1 METLFPIDLGRIAQ
15 DLQIRKVQ
23 VESVVQLLDEGNTVP
38 FVTRYRKERT
48 GGLNEVQI
56 REIQGR
62 VQKIRDLNDRKQT
75 ILKAIES
82 QGKLTEELKEAI
94 RQTESPKR
102 LEDLYLP
109 YKPKKRTKAS
119 EAREKGF
126 EPLALRV
133 WNRDETLGDIVEA
146 AREFLNA
153 EKGIETT
160 DQVLEGV
167 RYILAE
173 AISELALIRDS
184 ARKVV
189 WRFGKIATN
198 KNESLEEG
206 KGLDYRDYFEYSEPI
221 QNIPPHRIL
230 AFNRGEKENVLKIKL
245 EVPLVDFEKA
255 VLENLPIDGH
265 PQGAIFRDAAID
277 ALERMIRPSL
287 EREVRRDLSETA
299 ERHAVE
305 VFARNL
311 RSLLLQPP
319 IASQVVLAIDP
330 GFRTGCKVAVL
341 DSHGNLIDHTVI
353 YPHPPQNRRHEA
365 KMTLKDLIGK
375 HKVQAVAIGNGT
387 ACRETEE
394 LVAEIISEG
403 TRFQEAGITVENWK
417 PPEPPAPVHT
427 PVKSVEPTIPA
438 ENAEQIASMA
448 DAAAPEVA
456 EMQVEPALVIEAT
469 TAQPAEAV
477 AEIIEAENG
486 SEEVPPPI
494 SGGSPE
500 EDEPV
505 LSDPE
510 TGEIVEPATVEVLAE
525 VTSPVAPELVA
536 EDASEVSAIEVA
548 DANTSS
554 SESGVEVKSESTKAA
569 GAAVFSSL
577 TSLPKGL
584 AAKEEAEEPPKKK
597 PVREKERSERKEKG
611 PRGPKPQPPQP
622 PQPPAPHVADPVL
635 AGLSYVIV
643 NESGA
648 SVYSTSNV
656 GREEFPDYDATL
668 RGVISIG
675 RRLLDPLAEL
685 VKIDPQ
691 NIGVGLYQ
699 HDVSAKTLKETL
711 EAVVESGVNF
721 VGVDLNT
728 ASVPLLRHVAGL
740 NQLTARRLVEHR
752 QQHGVFKTRD
762 QILEVEGVGPATF
775 TQAAGFLRILEASNP
790 LDNTWVHPENYE
802 AATKLLE
809 KLGFSLDSLKDKEQV
824 NLLRAKLNELELEP
838 TAIELGVGVPT
849 LDDICAALARPGRDP
864 REDLPKPI
872 FKTGILKLEDL
883 QPGMELKGTVLNV
896 VDFGS
901 FVDIGLKDSGLVHIS
916 QLANRYV
923 KSPHDV
929 VSVGDVVTIWVLGV
943 DNDRKRVSL
952 TMVAPG
958 TEREREQRSRGGDGG
973 QRRDDGGGG
982 GNGGEGGGQR
992 GPGPRRDRGNDR
1004 GPSNSGGGGDR
1015 RPPRRD
1021 EGSGGG
1027 PSASSQGG
1035 GSGGGDRR
1043 HDGGQQRDQGRSSRF
1058 GRGSQQGGYGGG
1070 GGGGSG
1076 GGYAQQSRPTRPSRP
1091 SEPAKP
1097 LSEKEITGAVPL
1109 RSFGQLKQF
1118 FATRDPATEGEQGG
1132 GSPETP
1138 SAPQ

>member
-438 ENAEQIASMA
+438 ENAEQIASMV
-448 DAAAPEVA
+448 DAAAPEDA

-477 AEIIEAENG
+477 AETIEAESG
-486 SEEVPPPI
+486 SEDVPPPI

-505 LSDPE
+505 LPDLE
-510 TGEIVEPATVEVLAE
+510 AGEVVEPPTVEVLAE
-525 VTSPVAPELVA
+525 VTSPLAPELVA

-635 AGLSYVIV
+635 ASLSYVIV

-752 QQHGVFKTRD
+752 QQQGVFKTRD

-916 QLANRYV
+916 QLANRYI

-982 GNGGEGGGQR
+982 GGNGGEGGGQR

-1035 GSGGGDRR
+1035 GDRR
-1043 HDGGQQRDQGRSSRF
+1043 NDGGQQRDQGRSSRF

-1070 GGGGSG
+1070 GGGSGG

-1118 FATRDPATEGEQGG
+1118 FATRDPATEGEQGSG
-1132 GSPETP
+1132 TPEIP